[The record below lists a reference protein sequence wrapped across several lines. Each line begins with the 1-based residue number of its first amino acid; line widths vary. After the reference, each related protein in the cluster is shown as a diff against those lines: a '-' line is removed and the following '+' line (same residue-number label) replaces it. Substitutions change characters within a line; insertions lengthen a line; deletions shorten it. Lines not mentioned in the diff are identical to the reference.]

1 MHISKIN
8 HVYRLYFGAYQQDLL
23 AKKEEMLLKL
33 FKKKNSNKK
42 YPRLMT
48 NNSRIYF

>member
-8 HVYRLYFGAYQQDLL
+8 HVYMLYFSAYQQDLL

-33 FKKKNSNKK
+33 FLKKIQTRN
-42 YPRLMT
+42 
-48 NNSRIYF
+48 IHV

>member
-8 HVYRLYFGAYQQDLL
+8 HVYRLYFSAYQQDLL

-33 FKKKNSNKK
+33 KKKTSNKK

-48 NNSRIYF
+48 NTSRIDF

>member
-8 HVYRLYFGAYQQDLL
+8 HVYRLYFSAYQQDLL

-33 FKKKNSNKK
+33 FKKKFKQEISTSNDQ
-42 YPRLMT
+42 
-48 NNSRIYF
+48 